1 MDERHDGFSD
11 CAVSNFA
18 LLMESARDVIDGI
31 RELSSTVEARVN
43 ESASMEEI
51 IPLLMEKRDRVG
63 VLRDLSREIT
73 VSLGASE
80 TGKVGVPLSDNS
92 KQQFLDLVAEFQ
104 DLIDEESTLEN
115 LVCKRGLRIS
125 ARRK

>member
-18 LLMESARDVIDGI
+18 LLMESARDVIEGI
-31 RELSSTVEARVN
+31 RELSSTVEARVM
-43 ESASMEEI
+43 ESAPMDEI

-115 LVCKRGLRIS
+115 LVCKQGLRIS